1 MHAGWDIER
10 PWPMHGTQGA
20 PSPGAFGA
28 ADRLL
33 PVRRVIWAGAIALL
47 IVFGAVLAMAE
58 AAITRMTKVRLV
70 NLREEGAR
78 NVELLE
84 EIEGNLPRYLNAVYL
99 AVMCSQNGS
108 AILIAILSE
117 RLWGKVGVTVA
128 SVVFTIG
135 YFVAVEAMSKTYAV
149 LHSDRV

>member
-1 MHAGWDIER
+1 
-10 PWPMHGTQGA
+10 
-20 PSPGAFGA
+20 
-28 ADRLL
+28 
-33 PVRRVIWAGAIALL
+33 VIWAGAIALL

-58 AAITRMTKVRLV
+58 AAITRMTKVRIV

-149 LHSDRV
+149 LHSDRVALALAPIVWVLGRFPPADPRDRAR